1 MVIQAGVTLARIGQH
16 RLKRDMKNQLL
27 KSTALAA
34 VGVLAVPFWAQADKP
49 KLTLGGST
57 EQSFGVGADS
67 PSFSGGTNTNAGQRV
82 GFDQQSDGELHFNGA
97 VDLDNGIKIRTRVE
111 LESTTI
117 DNTGRTSSTAHG
129 TQGDSIDEHWM
140 RISGAFGEIRLGTG
154 DAAAQAM
161 TTGYLGSWA
170 TNLTLTQAFDTTNW
184 VTRPSS
190 IAVTFG
196 NRVDVSS
203 DGEHISYFTPRFAG
217 FQLGVSYV
225 PSADEDVNN
234 QRALSG
240 SNADFEGWS
249 AGVNF
254 DRRFGDI
261 GIGLAAGYAFMN
273 ESAAAAID
281 DAHVWGLGGRFD
293 YKGFRIAASWVDK
306 NNQSSTTGTFVAS
319 GREAFEIG
327 ARYTFGANGVS
338 VSHISAKSD
347 SRNVTANDD
356 RAKST
361 FIAYRRILGP
371 GVSWHLAAIFA
382 DFEDGTPNVAGAS
395 SNQGEA
401 LVTTIVVVF

>member
-1 MVIQAGVTLARIGQH
+1 
-16 RLKRDMKNQLL
+16 MKNHLL
-27 KSTALAA
+27 ISTALAA
-34 VGVLAVPFWAQADKP
+34 VGVLAVPSWAQADKP

-67 PSFSGGTNTNAGQRV
+67 PSFSGGANANAGKRI
-82 GFDQQSDGELHFNGA
+82 GYDQQSDGEVHFNGS

-111 LESTTI
+111 LEAFTI

-140 RISGAFGEIRLGTG
+140 RISGAFGEIRLGSG
-154 DAAAQAM
+154 DAAGRAM
-161 TTGYLGSWA
+161 TSGYLGTGA
-170 TNLTLTQAFDTTNW
+170 TNVSLSQDSDTTNW

-190 IAVTFG
+190 IAVTFS

-217 FQLGVSYV
+217 FQAGLSYV

-240 SNADFEGWS
+240 GNADFEGWS
-249 AGVNF
+249 AAVNF

-281 DAHVWGLGGRFD
+281 DAHVWGVGGRFD

-306 NNQSSTTGTFVAS
+306 NNQSSATGTFVAS
-319 GREAFEIG
+319 GREALEIG
-327 ARYTFGANGVS
+327 ARYTFGANAVS
-338 VSHISAKSD
+338 MSHITAKSD

-356 RAKST
+356 KVKST
-361 FIAYRRILGP
+361 FIAYRRLLGP

-382 DFEDGTPNVAGAS
+382 NYEDGTPNVAGAS